1 MSFAILINPTEVM
14 AMKFVDSHCHLDGFS
29 DPAKIAKDAGNAGV
43 EGIITNSTGP
53 ESIKSHISMAGKIGN
68 VHICLG
74 IHPCDLLLM
83 STPSFNEAFALV
95 QENIGKAVAVGEV
108 GIDYKRADTPE
119 KRSRQEEVLV
129 KFIELAKENSLPIVV
144 HARFAEKPA
153 MKLLE
158 KHRAENV
165 LMHWFTNSAE
175 STRLAADLG
184 YYFSA
189 GPITMHSKEAA
200 EVASKMP
207 LENLLLETDAPVPF
221 KGKQSTPSWIPD
233 VAQRIAE
240 LHSTEAPEIAKVTT
254 RNAKALFGI

>member
-1 MSFAILINPTEVM
+1 M
-14 AMKFVDSHCHLDGFS
+14 ALKFVDSHCHLDGFN
-29 DPAKIAKDAGNAGV
+29 DPFKIVAESQNAGV
-43 EGIITNSTGP
+43 GGVITNSTGP
-53 ESIKSHISMAGKIGN
+53 ESIARHISMAGKMGN
-68 VHICLG
+68 VHVCLG

-83 STPSFNEAFALV
+83 STPSFNGAFGLV
-95 QENIGKAVAVGEV
+95 QENIGKAVAVGEI

-119 KRSRQEEVLV
+119 KRARQEEVFI
-129 KFIELAKENSLPIVV
+129 KFMELAKENSLPLVV

-158 KHRAENV
+158 RHGAERV
-165 LMHWFTNSAE
+165 LMHWFTNSID
-175 STRLAADLG
+175 SVKLASDLG

-189 GPITMHSKEAA
+189 GPITIHSKEAA

-240 LHSTEAPEIAKVTT
+240 LHSAEAHEIASVTT
-254 RNAKALFGI
+254 KNARALFRI